1 MAPDRENATRCPP
14 EASPPRRPWQF
25 TLLQA
30 GIVITALCV
39 WLGAWHLAGATW
51 GLVTMAVS
59 GPVVGLGLVDFG
71 LRTRSLAAQWLGGIV
86 LLLWP
91 VILFLL
97 AAILFLR

>member
-1 MAPDRENATRCPP
+1 
-14 EASPPRRPWQF
+14 
-25 TLLQA
+25 
-30 GIVITALCV
+30 
-39 WLGAWHLAGATW
+39 
-51 GLVTMAVS
+51 MAVS